1 MLLKNRI
8 FEYDE
13 LFILLISLTTGF
25 THVANSPGPLEII
38 TTATDF
44 FFIAV
49 KPKYIKCGRRDLNSQ
64 GRSHTLLRR
73 ARLPIPP
80 RPQRVFS
87 NRGMPKP

>member
-1 MLLKNRI
+1 MCIRDRLSS
-8 FEYDE
+8 F
-13 LFILLISLTTGF
+13 TTGF

-49 KPKYIKCGRRDLNSQ
+49 KPEYIKCGRRDLNSQ